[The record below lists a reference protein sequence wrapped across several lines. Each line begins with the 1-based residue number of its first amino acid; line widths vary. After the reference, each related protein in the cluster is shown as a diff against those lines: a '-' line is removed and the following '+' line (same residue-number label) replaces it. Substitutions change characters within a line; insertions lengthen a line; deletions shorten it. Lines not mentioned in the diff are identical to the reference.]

1 LCGEN
6 RQVIRNLNNR
16 RSYKQQP
23 PCQTGLVVAAF
34 GRHFSVETANGEIV
48 SCVMRGK
55 KSGVACG
62 DQVEYQLTAAGQGV
76 IETVQPRIS
85 LLYRSDAF
93 KEKIIAANVTQIII
107 VVAAVPSFSEELIS
121 RCLAAAESEN
131 IEVLI
136 VLNKADL
143 IAPTQTAMQTLS
155 LYQNLD
161 YRILPVSALQDVS
174 ALRPHLRNHLSVL
187 AGQSGMGKS
196 TLLNALIPEAR
207 RATAEISVA
216 LDSGTHTTTYSQLYH
231 LDENSAVIDSPG
243 FQEFGLNHIKE
254 ENLAWGFLEFHPYF
268 GQCKFSNCRH
278 LKEPGCAI
286 LAAVKQGKIT
296 EKRLGFYHKL
306 LCRDRSGTGL
316 TR

>member
-1 LCGEN
+1 M
-6 RQVIRNLNNR
+6 NNR
-16 RSYKQQP
+16 RSHKQPP

-34 GRHFSVETANGEIV
+34 GRHFSVETASGDIV

-55 KSGVACG
+55 KGGVACG

-286 LAAVKQGKIT
+286 LEAVKQGKIT
-296 EKRLGFYHKL
+296 GKRLGFYHKL